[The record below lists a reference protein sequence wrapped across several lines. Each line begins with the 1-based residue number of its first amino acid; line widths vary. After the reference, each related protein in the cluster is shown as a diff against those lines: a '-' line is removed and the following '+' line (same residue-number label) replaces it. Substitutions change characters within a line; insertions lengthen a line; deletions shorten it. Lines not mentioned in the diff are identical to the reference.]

1 MHVTR
6 KE

>member
-1 MHVTR
+1 VTR